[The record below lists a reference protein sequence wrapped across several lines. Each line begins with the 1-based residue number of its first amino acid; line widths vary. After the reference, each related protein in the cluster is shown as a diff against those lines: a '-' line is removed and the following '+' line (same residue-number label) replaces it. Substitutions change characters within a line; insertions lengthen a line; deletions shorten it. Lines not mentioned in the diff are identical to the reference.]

1 MTGYALIGLGIIST
15 AIGLALLV
23 DLVWKENQR

>member
-15 AIGLALLV
+15 AIGLALLA
-23 DLVWKENQR
+23 DLLWEEKSR